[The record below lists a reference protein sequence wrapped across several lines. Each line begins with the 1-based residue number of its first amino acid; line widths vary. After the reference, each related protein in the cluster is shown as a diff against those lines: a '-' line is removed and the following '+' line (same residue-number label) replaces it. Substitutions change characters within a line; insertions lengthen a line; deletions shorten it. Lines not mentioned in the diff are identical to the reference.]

1 MVQASTT
8 KRPIH
13 ALAAALA
20 VLAGLLLWTAPP
32 ADAAPPQL
40 PLDHFR
46 CYRVI
51 QADPEAAG
59 VLVLLQD
66 QFAIP
71 GDLAEAFVGEP
82 SWFCNPAEKRHRN
95 RFFEITNPDGH
106 LKFYRIDTAPNPER
120 VIKYRNQFGAGKA
133 RLGQAIMLA
142 VPTQKQGHPPP
153 DPASLDHFKCYDVLN
168 ARPANAVVGLRD
180 QWRTEP
186 DVEVGGP
193 VFFCNPTRKFRP
205 DTGESTGI
213 SNPNAHL
220 MCYRT
225 SQTPGVITTV
235 LTFNQF
241 GDESLIVDS
250 ADVLCVPTRKG
261 KRWKTIG

>member
-1 MVQASTT
+1 MVQATTT
-8 KRPIH
+8 KRRGY
-13 ALAAALA
+13 ALPAALA

-32 ADAAPPQL
+32 AEAAPPQL

-51 QADPEAAG
+51 EAQPPAAG

-71 GDLAEAFVGEP
+71 GGLGEAFVGEP
-82 SWFCNPAEKRHRN
+82 TWFCNPAEKRHKN

-106 LKFYRIDTAPNPER
+106 LKFYRIETEPEPRR
-120 VIKYRNQFGAGKA
+120 VIKYRNQFGGGKA
-133 RLGQAIMLA
+133 LLGQAIMLA
-142 VPTQKQGHPPP
+142 APTQKEGHPPP
-153 DPASLDHFKCYDVLN
+153 DPAALDHFKCYEVLR
-168 ARPANAVVGLRD
+168 ARPANAMVGLRD

-186 DVEVGGP
+186 EVEVGGP
-193 VFFCNPTRKFRP
+193 VFFCNPTRKVHP
-205 DTGESTGI
+205 DGTAVGI

-225 SQTPGVITTV
+225 SQSPGVIITV

-241 GDESLIVDS
+241 GDEFLIVDN

-261 KRWKTIG
+261 KKWKTLA